1 MVITRRRKERQS
13 AEGEMQYRERA
24 NVSSISCFHLKGGKM
39 KTGLGDVQACV
50 PLYIH
55 KYVYLWIYMCVCVH
69 ICAYII
75 IHACKHMHIHKH
87 SQTYM
92 CASMRARSLSLTH
105 ARDRVRISY
114 SFV

>member
-55 KYVYLWIYMCVCVH
+55 MCIYGFICVC
-69 ICAYII
+69 
-75 IHACKHMHIHKH
+75 ACIYER
-87 SQTYM
+87 T
-92 CASMRARSLSLTH
+92 
-105 ARDRVRISY
+105 
-114 SFV
+114 

>member
-55 KYVYLWIYMCVCVH
+55 KYVYIWIYMCVCVH

-87 SQTYM
+87 SNIHMRKHARALSLSHT
-92 CASMRARSLSLTH
+92 RAR
-105 ARDRVRISY
+105 
-114 SFV
+114 